1 MISKLIDFIGDWVEI
16 TGNSTVDS
24 ILFSV
29 IGIISFLVAFG
40 FVGMLFDAF
49 GHYDSDLMSDTHWI
63 VRLIV
68 FCALTFGLV
77 KLAQLI
83 KWLFSFAWWVY
94 VIFFAVVIAV
104 IFCIF
109 YFRSKNKAK
118 KTENEAMPDTE
129 TVTETAKEEN
139 VTSEPIKAATFD
151 RYHCPRC
158 HANLVKRHG
167 PYGDF
172 YGCESYGKT
181 GCRYTRKYL

>member
-1 MISKLIDFIGDWVEI
+1 MGEQIIDLIGKLVEI
-16 TGNSTVDS
+16 SGNSTVDS
-24 ILFSV
+24 ILFAI
-29 IGIISFLVAFG
+29 IGTVSFLVAFG

-83 KWLFSFAWWVY
+83 KWLFGFAWWVY
-94 VIFFAVVIAV
+94 VTFFVVVIAV

-109 YFRSKNKAK
+109 YFRSKHKAK
-118 KTENEAMPDTE
+118 KTENEAIADTE
-129 TVTETAKEEN
+129 VVTETEKGGN

-151 RYHCPRC
+151 RY
-158 HANLVKRHG
+158 K
-167 PYGDF
+167 
-172 YGCESYGKT
+172 
-181 GCRYTRKYL
+181 